1 MRLKI
6 IRLVILYLFLFIIG
20 GLLYLQIIRGNDY
33 YLLSLNNSIRVV
45 PIESRRGII
54 FDRNGVVLADNR
66 FSFDVAVVPQE
77 AKDKERLFGYL
88 AQILR
93 TDKAKLLRAF
103 KQKITASFVPVVVA
117 EDISR
122 EAAITLEENKF
133 RFPGLMV
140 RTDYRRYYPFGEINA
155 HVLGYIGR
163 INRSEITQLKEYG
176 YTAQSMIG
184 RSGVERSYDQYL
196 QGQDGGL
203 QVEVNSRGQQV
214 RLLGFKEP
222 VSGQNIGLTVDNRI
236 QQMAMDALK
245 EKKGA
250 VIVMDLGT
258 DEVLAMVSSPSFD
271 PNDFVGG
278 QSYKAVGLFNDSGA
292 PLFNRAIT
300 GLYPPGSV
308 FKLPVVVAALETG
321 KITPRTSF
329 VCPGFYSLGGR
340 SFGCSHT
347 HGIQDLVQ
355 AIAHSCNVYF
365 FNTGLLL
372 GPELISQYARQFG
385 LGSLTGIDLPSEQ
398 KGFVPDRLLRK
409 KIKNRQWYKGDTLN
423 FSIGQGDVLV
433 TPIQLACMMAAI
445 AKNSKEVHPH
455 VLKTVGSLGVEN
467 NFAKDKLDI
476 SKETLETLTLGL
488 KEAVQ
493 DDQGTAH
500 ILSIEGLSVLGKTGT
515 AEASGGRA
523 PHAWFVGFCPL
534 AKTKIVFCVFLEH
547 GGTSYNACA
556 VAQQMLLKMQEEQIL

>member
-1 MRLKI
+1 MRLKV
-6 IRLVILYLFLFIIG
+6 IRLVILYLFLFITG

-33 YLLSLNNSIRVV
+33 FLLSLNNSIRVV

-54 FDRNGVVLADNR
+54 FDRNGAVLADNR

-77 AKDKERLFGYL
+77 AKDKEKLFDYL
-88 AQILR
+88 AQVLKV
-93 TDKAKLLRAF
+93 DKEKLLKTF
-103 KQKITASFVPVVVA
+103 KRKITASFVPVVVV
-117 EDISR
+117 EDVSR
-122 EAAITLEENKF
+122 EAAIILEENKF

-140 RTDYRRYYPFGEINA
+140 RTDYRRYYPFREISA
-155 HVLGYIGR
+155 HVIGYIGK

-184 RSGVERSYDQYL
+184 RSGIERSYDRYL

-203 QVEVNSRGQQV
+203 QVEVNNRGQQV
-214 RLLGFKEP
+214 RLLGYKEP
-222 VSGQNIGLTVDNRI
+222 VGGQSIGLTIDSRI
-236 QQMAMDALK
+236 QQIAMDALQ
-245 EKKGA
+245 EKRGA
-250 VIVMDLGT
+250 VIAMDLET
-258 DEVLAMVSSPSFD
+258 DEVLAMVSYPSFD
-271 PNDFVGG
+271 PNDFVSG
-278 QSYKAVGLFNDSGA
+278 QSYKAAGLFHDSSA
-292 PLFNRAIT
+292 PLLNRAIS

-308 FKLPVVVAALETG
+308 FKLPIVVAALETG

-329 VCPGFYSLGGR
+329 MCQGFYSLGGR

-347 HGIQDLVQ
+347 HGMQDLVQ

-365 FNTGLLL
+365 FNAGLLL

-423 FSIGQGDVLV
+423 FSIGQGDTLV
-433 TPIQLACMMAAI
+433 TPIQLLRMMAAI
-445 AKNSKEVHPH
+445 ARNSKEVHPH
-455 VLKTVGSLGVEN
+455 ILKTIGSLGVEN
-467 NFAKDKLDI
+467 NSVQEKLEI
-476 SKETLETLTLGL
+476 NEKNLETLKLGL
-488 KEAVQ
+488 REAVQ
-493 DDQGTAH
+493 DEEGTARLLA
-500 ILSIEGLSVLGKTGT
+500 IQGVSVLGKTGT
-515 AEASGGRA
+515 AETSGGRA
-523 PHAWFVGFCPL
+523 AHAWFVGFCPL

-556 VAQQMLLKMQEEQIL
+556 VARQILLKMQEEQIL